1 MREKIS
7 QNEWL
12 IDQQRK
18 SIESKDEQILALKKQ
33 VEDLSQ
39 KLEDKTI
46 ENQLTKNAYMEMSES
61 KFWKMTLPLQNMM
74 DKIRSFRHEKVIV
87 DENVV
92 VDKHL
97 IEKGDHVLILSTE
110 SALFYC
116 SNIQKQLEHFGA
128 QCEILKEEPV
138 EYLDALYFVVCNEQ
152 WKQLPKKYVAIQ
164 VEDICT
170 NTSFSQKYLD
180 QLLGAI
186 AVFDCS
192 TMNIQYFKSHSSY
205 GNRFYYVPAD
215 FQLLNQQDTDEEM
228 IDVLCVGNENSPRC
242 KAWIQE
248 VSKYWNV
255 CFVDPSLISDSEFV
269 EKVMQSKIVLN
280 LHAFDA
286 SILETSRLYEIL
298 SYGNAILIS
307 ESSVDSYEED
317 RLEDIVTWVKP
328 SNYTDAISKITY
340 WLENDEVR
348 KKQVHKNREL
358 LKAKK
363 NDFAYYF
370 YRFLLAFDCI
380 SFDEFYESVGNYI
393 SFGNSRIC
401 LSLPEDVERRNAFQK
416 DNRFGFELF
425 AGLRHT
431 RGWTGCGLS
440 YKFIMKKA
448 KEQGLSD
455 ILICEDDVLF
465 PEDFEAR
472 FSNVMQYLDTHN
484 DWDVF
489 QGVIADVGN
498 VEIQNVEECNEETI
512 VYLNHMVSMVF
523 NYYKSHM
530 FDRVISWD
538 ETDANQLT
546 NTIDRALESKD
557 LKVVTTVPFLVGHKE
572 DLKSTIW
579 GFENTEYTDWIHR
592 SSEKLQKLVNDFKE
606 GEKHD

>member
-12 IDQQRK
+12 IGQQRK

-33 VEDLSQ
+33 VEDLSK

-74 DKIRSFRHEKVIV
+74 DKIRSFRHEEVAV
-87 DENVV
+87 NENVA
-92 VDKHL
+92 VDKQL
-97 IEKGDHVLILSTE
+97 IENGDHVLILSTE

-116 SNIQKQLEHFGA
+116 SNIQKQLEHFGV

-138 EYLDALYFVVCNEQ
+138 EYLDRLYFVVCSDQ
-152 WKQLPKKYVAIQ
+152 WKQLPKKYIAIQ
-164 VEDICT
+164 AEDVCT

-186 AVFDCS
+186 AIFDCS

-215 FQLLNQQDTDEEM
+215 YQLLDHEETDEEM
-228 IDVLCVGNENSPRC
+228 IDVLCVGCETSPRC
-242 KAWIQE
+242 QEWIQE

-255 CFVDPSLISDSEFV
+255 CFVDPGLISDSEFV
-269 EKVMQSKIVLN
+269 KKVKQSKIVLN

-286 SILETSRLYEIL
+286 SILESSRLYEIL

-307 ESSVDSYEED
+307 ESSVDTYEED
-317 RLEDIVTWVKP
+317 RLKDIVTWIKP
-328 SNYTDAISKITY
+328 SNYTDAISKIAY
-340 WLENDEVR
+340 WLENDDVR
-348 KKQVHKNREL
+348 MKQVHKNFEL

-380 SFDEFYESVGNYI
+380 SFDEFYECAGNYI
-393 SFGNSRIC
+393 SFGGSRIC
-401 LSLPEDVERRNAFQK
+401 LSLPEDVERRNAFLK
-416 DNRFGFELF
+416 DNQYGFELF

-448 KEQGLSD
+448 KEQGFSD

-465 PEDFEAR
+465 PKDFEAR

-512 VYLNHMVSMVF
+512 VYLNHMVSTVF
-523 NYYKSHM
+523 NYYQSHM

-538 ETDANQLT
+538 EKDANQLT

-579 GFENTEYTDWIHR
+579 GFENTEYTDWILR
-592 SSEKLQKLVNDFKE
+592 SSEKLQKLVNDFK

>member
-7 QNEWL
+7 QNKWL
-12 IDQQRK
+12 IDQQK
-18 SIESKDEQILALKKQ
+18 KCIESKDEQILALKKQ

-74 DKIRSFRHEKVIV
+74 DRIRSFRHEEVSV
-87 DENVV
+87 DENLA

-97 IEKGDHVLILSTE
+97 IEKGDYVLILSTE
-110 SALFYC
+110 SSLSYC
-116 SNIQKQLEHFGA
+116 SNIQKQLEHFGV

-138 EYLDALYFVVCNEQ
+138 GYLDALYFVVCNEQ
-152 WKQLPKKYVAIQ
+152 WEHLPKKYIAIQ
-164 VEDICT
+164 VEDVCT
-170 NTSFSQKYLD
+170 NTSFSKKYLD

-215 FQLLNQQDTDEEM
+215 FQLLDHEETDEEM
-228 IDVLCVGNENSPRC
+228 FDVLCVGNENSPRC
-242 KAWIQE
+242 KEWIQE

-255 CFVDPSLISDSEFV
+255 CFADPSLISDSEFV
-269 EKVMQSKIVLN
+269 EKVKRSKIVLN

-317 RLEDIVTWVKP
+317 RLKDIVTWVKP
-328 SNYTDAISKITY
+328 SNHTDAISKITY
-340 WLENDEVR
+340 WLENDDVR
-348 KKQVHKNREL
+348 KNHVHENYEFLR
-358 LKAKK
+358 AKK

-380 SFDEFYESVGNYI
+380 SFDEFYECAGNYI
-393 SFGNSRIC
+393 SFGGSRIC
-401 LSLPEDVERRNAFQK
+401 LSLPEDVERRNAFLK
-416 DNRFGFELF
+416 DNQYGFELF

-448 KEQGLSD
+448 KEQGFSD

-472 FSNVMQYLDTHN
+472 FSNLMQYLDTHN

-523 NYYKSHM
+523 NYYKSRM

-538 ETDANQLT
+538 ETDASQLT

-579 GFENTEYTDWIHR
+579 GFQNTEYTDWIHR

-606 GEKHD
+606 GGKHD

>member
-1 MREKIS
+1 MSKRIS

-12 IDQQRK
+12 IGQQRK

-33 VEDLSQ
+33 VEDLSK

-61 KFWKMTLPLQNMM
+61 KLWKMTLPLQNMM
-74 DKIRSFRHEKVIV
+74 DKIRSFRHEEVAV
-87 DENVV
+87 NENVA
-92 VDKHL
+92 VDNHL

-116 SNIQKQLEHFGA
+116 LQIQKQLEHFGA
-128 QCEILKEEPV
+128 KCEILKEAPV

-152 WKQLPKKYVAIQ
+152 WEHLPKKYIAIQ
-164 VEDICT
+164 VEDVCT

-215 FQLLNQQDTDEEM
+215 FQLLDQQNTDEEM

-255 CFVDPSLISDSEFV
+255 CFVDPSLIRDSEFV
-269 EKVMQSKIVLN
+269 EKVKQSKIVLN

-286 SILETSRLYEIL
+286 SILETSHLYEIL

-307 ESSVDSYEED
+307 ESSVDSYEEN
-317 RLEDIVTWVKP
+317 RLKDIVTWIEP

-340 WLENDEVR
+340 WLKNDEVR
-348 KKQVHKNREL
+348 KKQVHKNHEL

-380 SFDEFYESVGNYI
+380 SFDEFYECAGSYI
-393 SFGNSRIC
+393 SFGGSRIC
-401 LSLPEDVERRNAFQK
+401 LSLPEDVERRNAFLK
-416 DNRFGFELF
+416 DNQYGFELF

-431 RGWTGCGLS
+431 RGWAGCGLS

-465 PEDFEAR
+465 PEDFGAR
-472 FSNVMQYLDTHN
+472 FSNVMHYLDEHN
-484 DWDVF
+484 AWDVF

-523 NYYKSHM
+523 NYYQSHM

>member
-7 QNEWL
+7 QNKWL

-33 VEDLSQ
+33 VEDLSE

-74 DKIRSFRHEKVIV
+74 DKIRSFRHEEVAV
-87 DENVV
+87 NENVA
-92 VDKHL
+92 VDKQL
-97 IEKGDHVLILSTE
+97 IENGDHVLILSTE

-116 SNIQKQLEHFGA
+116 TNIQKQLERFGV

-138 EYLDALYFVVCNEQ
+138 EYLDALYFVVCNDQ
-152 WKQLPKKYVAIQ
+152 WKQLPKKYIAIQ

-186 AVFDCS
+186 AIFDCS

-215 FQLLNQQDTDEEM
+215 YQLLDHEQTDEEM
-228 IDVLCVGNENSPRC
+228 FDVLCVGNENSPRC
-242 KAWIQE
+242 KAWVQE

-317 RLEDIVTWVKP
+317 RLKDIVTWIKP
-328 SNYTDAISKITY
+328 SDCCEAISKITY
-340 WLENDEVR
+340 WLENDAVR
-348 KKQVHKNREL
+348 MKQVHKNCEL

-363 NDFAYYF
+363 NDFEYYF

-380 SFDEFYESVGNYI
+380 SFDEFYECAGNYI
-393 SFGNSRIC
+393 SFGGSRIC
-401 LSLPEDVERRNAFQK
+401 LSLPEDVERRNAFLK
-416 DNRFGFELF
+416 DNQYGFELF

-448 KEQGLSD
+448 KEQGFSD

-465 PEDFEAR
+465 PEDFDIR
-472 FSNVMQYLDTHN
+472 FSNLMQYLDTHN

-557 LKVVTTVPFLVGHKE
+557 LKVITTVPFLVGHKE

-579 GFENTEYTDWIHR
+579 GFENTEYTDWICR

>member
-74 DKIRSFRHEKVIV
+74 DKIRSFRHEEVIV

-116 SNIQKQLEHFGA
+116 LHIQKQLEYFGV

-152 WKQLPKKYVAIQ
+152 WKHLPKKYIAIQ
-164 VEDICT
+164 VEDVCT
-170 NTSFSQKYLD
+170 NTSFSKKYLD

-215 FQLLNQQDTDEEM
+215 FQLLDQQDTDEEI

-242 KAWIQE
+242 KEWIQE
-248 VSKYWNV
+248 VAKYWNV

-269 EKVMQSKIVLN
+269 GKVKRSKIVLN

-286 SILETSRLYEIL
+286 SILEISRLYEIL

-307 ESSVDSYEED
+307 ESSVDCYEED
-317 RLEDIVTWVKP
+317 RLKDIVTWIEL

-340 WLENDEVR
+340 WLGNDDVR
-348 KKQVHKNREL
+348 RKQVHKNFEL

-380 SFDEFYESVGNYI
+380 SFDEFYECAGDYI
-393 SFGNSRIC
+393 SFGGSRIC
-401 LSLPEDVERRNAFQK
+401 LSLPEDVERRNAFSK
-416 DNRFGFELF
+416 DNQYGFELF

-465 PEDFEAR
+465 SEDFEAR
-472 FSNVMQYLDTHN
+472 FSNVMQYLDEHN

-489 QGVIADVGN
+489 QGVIADVGD

-538 ETDANQLT
+538 EKDANQLT

-579 GFENTEYTDWIHR
+579 GFENTEYTDWILR
-592 SSEKLQKLVNDFKE
+592 SSEKLQKLVNDFKK

>member
-1 MREKIS
+1 MLKKENQKDY
-7 QNEWL
+7 E
-12 IDQQRK
+12 IDFQRK
-18 SIESKDEQILALKKQ
+18 IINDKDSYIFSLRKQ
-33 VEDLSQ
+33 VEDLSK
-39 KLEDKTI
+39 KLENKTI

-74 DKIRSFRHEKVIV
+74 DKIRSFRHEEVVV
-87 DENVV
+87 DENVP

-116 SNIQKQLEHFGA
+116 LHIQKQLEYFGV

-138 EYLDALYFVVCNEQ
+138 EYLDALYFVVCNDQ
-152 WKQLPKKYVAIQ
+152 WEHLPKKYIAIQ
-164 VEDICT
+164 VEDVCT

-215 FQLLNQQDTDEEM
+215 FQLLDQQDTDEEM
-228 IDVLCVGNENSPRC
+228 IDVLCVGNEESPRC

-317 RLEDIVTWVKP
+317 RLKDIVTWVKP
-328 SNYTDAISKITY
+328 SDYCEAISKITY
-340 WLENDEVR
+340 WLKNDDVR
-348 KKQVHKNREL
+348 MKQVHKNFEL

-380 SFDEFYESVGNYI
+380 SFDEFYECAGNYI
-393 SFGNSRIC
+393 SFGGSRIC
-401 LSLPEDVERRNAFQK
+401 LSLPEDVERRNAFLK
-416 DNRFGFELF
+416 DNQYGFELF

-465 PEDFEAR
+465 PEDFDAR

-498 VEIQNVEECNEETI
+498 VEIQNVEECNEEMI

-538 ETDANQLT
+538 EKDANQLA

-579 GFENTEYTDWIHR
+579 GFENTEYTDWILR
-592 SSEKLQKLVNDFKE
+592 SSEKLQKLVTDFKE

>member
-7 QNEWL
+7 QNKWL

-33 VEDLSQ
+33 MEDLSK
-39 KLEDKTI
+39 KLKDKTI

-74 DKIRSFRHEKVIV
+74 DKIRSFRHEEVVV
-87 DENVV
+87 DENVA

-116 SNIQKQLEHFGA
+116 SNIQKQLEHFGV

-138 EYLDALYFVVCNEQ
+138 GYLDALYFVVCNDQ
-152 WKQLPKKYVAIQ
+152 WKQLPKKYIAIQ
-164 VEDICT
+164 VEDVCT

-215 FQLLNQQDTDEEM
+215 YQLLDNEETDEEM
-228 IDVLCVGNENSPRC
+228 FDVLCVGCETSPRC
-242 KAWIQE
+242 QEWIQE

-255 CFVDPSLISDSEFV
+255 CFVDPRLISDSEFV

-286 SILETSRLYEIL
+286 SILETSHLFEIL
-298 SYGNAILIS
+298 SYGNAVLIS

-317 RLEDIVTWVKP
+317 RLKDIVTWVKP
-328 SNYTDAISKITY
+328 SDYGDAISKITY
-340 WLENDEVR
+340 WLENDDVR
-348 KKQVHKNREL
+348 IKQVHKNFEL
-358 LKAKK
+358 LNAKK

-380 SFDEFYESVGNYI
+380 SFDEFYECAGNYI
-393 SFGNSRIC
+393 SFGGSRIC
-401 LSLPEDVERRNAFQK
+401 LSLPEDVERRNAFLK
-416 DNRFGFELF
+416 DNQYGFELF

-448 KEQGLSD
+448 KEQGFSD

-465 PEDFEAR
+465 PEDFDIR
-472 FSNVMQYLDTHN
+472 FSNIIQYLVTHN

-498 VEIQNVEECNEETI
+498 VVIQNVEECNKETI
-512 VYLNHMVSMVF
+512 VYLNHMVSTVF
-523 NYYKSHM
+523 NYYQSHM

-579 GFENTEYTDWIHR
+579 GFENTEYTDWIQR

>member
-74 DKIRSFRHEKVIV
+74 DKIRSFRHEEVIV

-116 SNIQKQLEHFGA
+116 LHIQKQLEYFGV

-152 WKQLPKKYVAIQ
+152 WKHLPKKYIAIQ
-164 VEDICT
+164 VEDVCT
-170 NTSFSQKYLD
+170 NTSFSKKYLD

-215 FQLLNQQDTDEEM
+215 FQLLDQQDTDEEM

-255 CFVDPSLISDSEFV
+255 CFVDPSLIRDSEFV
-269 EKVMQSKIVLN
+269 EKVKQSKIVLN

-286 SILETSRLYEIL
+286 SILETSHLYEIL
-298 SYGNAILIS
+298 SYGNAILVS
-307 ESSVDSYEED
+307 ESSVDSYEEN
-317 RLEDIVTWVKP
+317 RLKDIVTWIEP

-348 KKQVHKNREL
+348 KKQVHKNFEL

-380 SFDEFYESVGNYI
+380 SFDEFYECAGNYI
-393 SFGNSRIC
+393 SFGGSRIC
-401 LSLPEDVERRNAFQK
+401 LSLPEDVERRNAFLK
-416 DNRFGFELF
+416 DNQYGFELF

-448 KEQGLSD
+448 KEQGISD

-465 PEDFEAR
+465 PEDFDAR
-472 FSNVMQYLDTHN
+472 FSNVMHYLDEHN

-489 QGVIADVGN
+489 QGVIADVGD

>member
-7 QNEWL
+7 QNKWL
-12 IDQQRK
+12 IDQQK
-18 SIESKDEQILALKKQ
+18 KCIESKDEQILALKKQ

-74 DKIRSFRHEKVIV
+74 DRIRSFRHEEVSV
-87 DENVV
+87 DENLA

-97 IEKGDHVLILSTE
+97 IEKGDYVLILSTE
-110 SALFYC
+110 SSLSYC
-116 SNIQKQLEHFGA
+116 SNIQKQLEHFGV

-138 EYLDALYFVVCNEQ
+138 GYLDALYFVVCNEQ
-152 WKQLPKKYVAIQ
+152 WEHLPKKYIAIQ
-164 VEDICT
+164 VEDVCT
-170 NTSFSQKYLD
+170 NTSFSKKYLD

-215 FQLLNQQDTDEEM
+215 FQLLDHEETDEEM
-228 IDVLCVGNENSPRC
+228 FDVLCVGNENSPRC
-242 KAWIQE
+242 KEWIQE

-255 CFVDPSLISDSEFV
+255 CFADPSLISDSEFV
-269 EKVMQSKIVLN
+269 EKVKRSKIVLN

-317 RLEDIVTWVKP
+317 RLKDIVTWVKP

-340 WLENDEVR
+340 WLENDDVR
-348 KKQVHKNREL
+348 KNHVHENYEFLR
-358 LKAKK
+358 AKK

-380 SFDEFYESVGNYI
+380 SFDEFYECAGSYI
-393 SFGNSRIC
+393 SFGGSRIC
-401 LSLPEDVERRNAFQK
+401 LSLPEDVERRNAFLK
-416 DNRFGFELF
+416 DNQYGFELF

-448 KEQGLSD
+448 KEQGFSD

-472 FSNVMQYLDTHN
+472 FSNLMQYLDTHN

-523 NYYKSHM
+523 NYYKSRM

-538 ETDANQLT
+538 ETDASQLT

-579 GFENTEYTDWIHR
+579 GFQNTEYTDWIHR

-606 GEKHD
+606 GGKHD

>member
-12 IDQQRK
+12 IGQQRK

-33 VEDLSQ
+33 VEDLSK

-74 DKIRSFRHEKVIV
+74 DKIRSFRHEEVAV
-87 DENVV
+87 NENVA
-92 VDKHL
+92 VDKQL
-97 IEKGDHVLILSTE
+97 IENGDHVLILSTE

-116 SNIQKQLEHFGA
+116 SNIQKQLEHFGV

-138 EYLDALYFVVCNEQ
+138 EYLDRLYFVVCSDQ
-152 WKQLPKKYVAIQ
+152 WKQLPKKYIAIQ
-164 VEDICT
+164 VEDVCT

-186 AVFDCS
+186 AIFDCS

-215 FQLLNQQDTDEEM
+215 YQLLDHEETDEEM
-228 IDVLCVGNENSPRC
+228 FDVLCVGCETSPRC
-242 KAWIQE
+242 QEWIQE
-248 VSKYWNV
+248 ISKYWNV
-255 CFVDPSLISDSEFV
+255 CFVDPGLISDSEFV
-269 EKVMQSKIVLN
+269 KKVKQSKIVLN

-317 RLEDIVTWVKP
+317 RLKDIVTWIKP

-340 WLENDEVR
+340 WLENDDVR
-348 KKQVHKNREL
+348 KNHVHENYDFLRD
-358 LKAKK
+358 KK

-380 SFDEFYESVGNYI
+380 SFDEFYKSVSDYI
-393 SFGNSRIC
+393 SFRGSRIC
-401 LSLPEDVERRNAFQK
+401 LSLPEDVERRNAFLK
-416 DNRFGFELF
+416 DNQYGFELF

-448 KEQGLSD
+448 KEQGFSD

-472 FSNVMQYLDTHN
+472 FSNLMQYLDTHN

-523 NYYKSHM
+523 NYYKSRM

-538 ETDANQLT
+538 ETDASQLT

-579 GFENTEYTDWIHR
+579 GFQNTEYTDWIHR

-606 GEKHD
+606 GGKHD

>member
-1 MREKIS
+1 MSKRIS

-12 IDQQRK
+12 IGQQRK

-33 VEDLSQ
+33 VEDLSK
-39 KLEDKTI
+39 KLEDKII

-74 DKIRSFRHEKVIV
+74 DKIRSFRHEEVVV
-87 DENVV
+87 DESVAI
-92 VDKHL
+92 DKHL

-116 SNIQKQLEHFGA
+116 LNIQKQLEQFGV
-128 QCEILKEEPV
+128 QCEILREEPV
-138 EYLDALYFVVCNEQ
+138 EYLDELYFVACSDQ
-152 WKQLPKKYVAIQ
+152 WEQLPKKYIAIQ
-164 VEDICT
+164 VEDVCT
-170 NTSFSQKYLD
+170 NISFSQKYLD

-215 FQLLNQQDTDEEM
+215 FQLLDHEETDEEM
-228 IDVLCVGNENSPRC
+228 FDVLCVGNENSPRC
-242 KAWIQE
+242 KEWIQE

-255 CFVDPSLISDSEFV
+255 CFADPSLISDSEFV
-269 EKVMQSKIVLN
+269 EKVKRSKIVLN

-317 RLEDIVTWVKP
+317 RLKDIVTWVKP

-340 WLENDEVR
+340 WLENDDVR
-348 KKQVHKNREL
+348 KNHVHENYEFLR
-358 LKAKK
+358 AKK

-380 SFDEFYESVGNYI
+380 SFDEFYECAGNYI
-393 SFGNSRIC
+393 SFGGSRIC
-401 LSLPEDVERRNAFQK
+401 LSLPEDVERRNAFLK
-416 DNRFGFELF
+416 DNQYGFELF

-448 KEQGLSD
+448 KEQGFSD

-472 FSNVMQYLDTHN
+472 FSNLMQYLDTHN

-523 NYYKSHM
+523 NYYKSRM

-538 ETDANQLT
+538 ETDASQLT

-579 GFENTEYTDWIHR
+579 GFQNTEYTDWIHR

-606 GEKHD
+606 GGKHD

>member
-33 VEDLSQ
+33 VEDLSK

-74 DKIRSFRHEKVIV
+74 DKIRSFRHEEVAV
-87 DENVV
+87 NENVA
-92 VDKHL
+92 VDKQL
-97 IEKGDHVLILSTE
+97 IENGDHVLILSTE

-116 SNIQKQLEHFGA
+116 SNIQKQLEHFGV
-128 QCEILKEEPV
+128 QCEILREEPV
-138 EYLDALYFVVCNEQ
+138 EYLDALYFVVCNDQ
-152 WKQLPKKYVAIQ
+152 WKQLPKKYIAIQ
-164 VEDICT
+164 VEDVCT

-215 FQLLNQQDTDEEM
+215 YQLLDHEETDEEM
-228 IDVLCVGNENSPRC
+228 FDVLCVGNEDSPRC

-248 VSKYWNV
+248 IAKYWNV
-255 CFVDPSLISDSEFV
+255 CFVDPSLISDSEFI
-269 EKVMQSKIVLN
+269 EKVKQSKIVLN

-307 ESSVDSYEED
+307 ESSVDTYEED
-317 RLEDIVTWVKP
+317 RLKDIVTWIKP
-328 SNYTDAISKITY
+328 SNYTDAISRITY
-340 WLENDEVR
+340 WLENDDVR
-348 KKQVHKNREL
+348 KSHVHENYEFLR
-358 LKAKK
+358 AKK

-380 SFDEFYESVGNYI
+380 SFDEFYECAGNYI
-393 SFGNSRIC
+393 SFDGSRIC
-401 LSLPEDVERRNAFQK
+401 LSLPEDVERRNAFLK
-416 DNRFGFELF
+416 DNQYGFELF

-448 KEQGLSD
+448 KEQGFSD

-472 FSNVMQYLDTHN
+472 FSNLMQYLDAHN

-498 VEIQNVEECNEETI
+498 VEIQNVEECNEESRRNRPAFFKSG
-512 VYLNHMVSMVF
+512 NH
-523 NYYKSHM
+523 
-530 FDRVISWD
+530 I
-538 ETDANQLT
+538 
-546 NTIDRALESKD
+546 
-557 LKVVTTVPFLVGHKE
+557 
-572 DLKSTIW
+572 
-579 GFENTEYTDWIHR
+579 
-592 SSEKLQKLVNDFKE
+592 
-606 GEKHD
+606 

>member
-1 MREKIS
+1 MLKKENQKDY
-7 QNEWL
+7 E
-12 IDQQRK
+12 IDFQRK
-18 SIESKDEQILALKKQ
+18 IINDKDSYIFSLRKQ
-33 VEDLSQ
+33 VEDLSK

-74 DKIRSFRHEKVIV
+74 DKIRSFRHEEVAV
-87 DENVV
+87 NESVA

-116 SNIQKQLEHFGA
+116 LNIQKQLEQFGV
-128 QCEILKEEPV
+128 QCEILREEPV
-138 EYLDALYFVVCNEQ
+138 EYLDELYFVVCSDQ
-152 WKQLPKKYVAIQ
+152 WKQLPKKYIAIQ
-164 VEDICT
+164 VEDLCT
-170 NTSFSQKYLD
+170 NISFSQKYLD

-215 FQLLNQQDTDEEM
+215 FQLLDQQDTDEEM

-255 CFVDPSLISDSEFV
+255 CFVDPSLIRDSEFV
-269 EKVMQSKIVLN
+269 EKVKQSKIVLN

-286 SILETSRLYEIL
+286 SILETSHLYEIL

-317 RLEDIVTWVKP
+317 RLKDIVMWIEP

-348 KKQVHKNREL
+348 KKQIHKNFEL

-363 NDFAYYF
+363 NDFIYYF

-380 SFDEFYESVGNYI
+380 SFDEFYECAGNYI
-393 SFGNSRIC
+393 SFGGSRIC
-401 LSLPEDVERRNAFQK
+401 LSLPEDVERRNAFLK
-416 DNRFGFELF
+416 DNQYGFELF

-465 PEDFEAR
+465 SEDFEAR
-472 FSNVMQYLDTHN
+472 FSNVMQYLDEHN

-489 QGVIADVGN
+489 QGVIADVGD

>member
-7 QNEWL
+7 QNKWL

-33 VEDLSQ
+33 VEDLSK

-74 DKIRSFRHEKVIV
+74 DKIRSFRHEEVVV
-87 DENVV
+87 DENVA
-92 VDKHL
+92 VDNHL

-116 SNIQKQLEHFGA
+116 LQIQKQLESFGV

-138 EYLDALYFVVCNEQ
+138 EYLDRLYFVVCNEQ
-152 WKQLPKKYVAIQ
+152 WEHLPKKYIAIQ
-164 VEDICT
+164 VEDVCT
-170 NTSFSQKYLD
+170 NTSFSKKYLD

-215 FQLLNQQDTDEEM
+215 YQLLDNEETDEEM
-228 IDVLCVGNENSPRC
+228 FDVLCVGCETSPRC
-242 KAWIQE
+242 QEWIQE

-317 RLEDIVTWVKP
+317 RLKDIVTWVKP
-328 SNYTDAISKITY
+328 SDYGDAISKITY
-340 WLENDEVR
+340 WLENDDVR
-348 KKQVHKNREL
+348 IKQVHKNFEL
-358 LKAKK
+358 LNAKK

-380 SFDEFYESVGNYI
+380 SFDEFYECAGNYI
-393 SFGNSRIC
+393 SFGGSRIC
-401 LSLPEDVERRNAFQK
+401 LSLPEDVERRNAFLK
-416 DNRFGFELF
+416 DNQYGFELF

-472 FSNVMQYLDTHN
+472 FSNVMHYLKQHE

-512 VYLNHMVSMVF
+512 VYLNHMVSTVF
-523 NYYKSHM
+523 NYYQSHM

>member
-1 MREKIS
+1 MLKKENQKDY
-7 QNEWL
+7 E
-12 IDQQRK
+12 IDFQRK
-18 SIESKDEQILALKKQ
+18 IINDKDSYIFSLRKQ
-33 VEDLSQ
+33 VEDLSK

-74 DKIRSFRHEKVIV
+74 DRIRSFRHEEVSV
-87 DENVV
+87 DENLA

-97 IEKGDHVLILSTE
+97 IEKGDYVLILSTE
-110 SALFYC
+110 SSLSYC
-116 SNIQKQLEHFGA
+116 SNIQKQLEHFGV

-138 EYLDALYFVVCNEQ
+138 GYLDALYFVVCNEQ
-152 WKQLPKKYVAIQ
+152 WEHLPKKYIAIQ
-164 VEDICT
+164 VEDVCT
-170 NTSFSQKYLD
+170 NTSFSKKYLD

-215 FQLLNQQDTDEEM
+215 FQLLDHEETDEEM
-228 IDVLCVGNENSPRC
+228 FDVLCVGNENSPRC
-242 KAWIQE
+242 KEWIQE

-255 CFVDPSLISDSEFV
+255 CFADPSLISDSEFV
-269 EKVMQSKIVLN
+269 EKVKRSKIVLN

-286 SILETSRLYEIL
+286 SILETSCLYEIL

-317 RLEDIVTWVKP
+317 RLKDIVTWVKP

-340 WLENDEVR
+340 WLENDDVR
-348 KKQVHKNREL
+348 KNHVHENYEFLR
-358 LKAKK
+358 AKK

-380 SFDEFYESVGNYI
+380 SFDEFYECAGNYI
-393 SFGNSRIC
+393 SFGGSRIC
-401 LSLPEDVERRNAFQK
+401 LSLPEDVERRNAFLK
-416 DNRFGFELF
+416 DNQYGFELF

-448 KEQGLSD
+448 KEQGFSD

-472 FSNVMQYLDTHN
+472 FSNLMQYLDTHN

-523 NYYKSHM
+523 NYYKSRM

-538 ETDANQLT
+538 ETDASQLT

-579 GFENTEYTDWIHR
+579 GFQNTEYTDWIHR

-606 GEKHD
+606 GGKHD

>member
-7 QNEWL
+7 QNKWL
-12 IDQQRK
+12 IDQQK
-18 SIESKDEQILALKKQ
+18 KCIESKDEQILALKKQ

-74 DKIRSFRHEKVIV
+74 DRIRSFRHEEVSV
-87 DENVV
+87 DENLA

-97 IEKGDHVLILSTE
+97 IEKGDYVLILSTE
-110 SALFYC
+110 SSLSYC
-116 SNIQKQLEHFGA
+116 SNIQKQLEHFGV

-138 EYLDALYFVVCNEQ
+138 GYLDALYFVVCNEQ
-152 WKQLPKKYVAIQ
+152 WEHLPKKYIAIQ
-164 VEDICT
+164 VEDVCT
-170 NTSFSQKYLD
+170 NTSFSKKYLD

-215 FQLLNQQDTDEEM
+215 FQLLDHEETDEEM
-228 IDVLCVGNENSPRC
+228 FDVLCVGNENSPRC
-242 KAWIQE
+242 KEWIQE

-255 CFVDPSLISDSEFV
+255 CFADPSLISDSEFV
-269 EKVMQSKIVLN
+269 EKVKRSKIVLN

-317 RLEDIVTWVKP
+317 RLKDIVTWVKP

-340 WLENDEVR
+340 WLENDDVR
-348 KKQVHKNREL
+348 KNHVHENYEFLR
-358 LKAKK
+358 AKK

-380 SFDEFYESVGNYI
+380 SFDEFYECAGNYI
-393 SFGNSRIC
+393 SFGGSRIC
-401 LSLPEDVERRNAFQK
+401 LSLPEDVERRNAFLK
-416 DNRFGFELF
+416 DNQYGFELF

-448 KEQGLSD
+448 KEQGFSD

-472 FSNVMQYLDTHN
+472 FSNLMQYLDTHN

-523 NYYKSHM
+523 NYYKSRM

-538 ETDANQLT
+538 ETDASQLT

-579 GFENTEYTDWIHR
+579 GFQNTEYTDWIHR

-606 GEKHD
+606 GGKHD

>member
-1 MREKIS
+1 MLKKGNQKDYE
-7 QNEWL
+7 
-12 IDQQRK
+12 IDFQRK
-18 SIESKDEQILALKKQ
+18 IINDKDSYIFSLRKQ
-33 VEDLSQ
+33 VEDLSK

-74 DKIRSFRHEKVIV
+74 DKIRSFRHEEVVV
-87 DENVV
+87 DENVA

-116 SNIQKQLEHFGA
+116 SNIQKQLEHFGV
-128 QCEILKEEPV
+128 QCEILKEEPA

-152 WKQLPKKYVAIQ
+152 WEHLPKKYIAIQ
-164 VEDICT
+164 VEDVCT
-170 NTSFSQKYLD
+170 NTSFSKKYLD

-215 FQLLNQQDTDEEM
+215 FQLLDQQDTDEEM

-255 CFVDPSLISDSEFV
+255 CFVDPSLIRDSEFV
-269 EKVMQSKIVLN
+269 EKVKQSKIVLN

-317 RLEDIVTWVKP
+317 RLKDIVTWVKP
-328 SNYTDAISKITY
+328 SDYCEAISKITY

-370 YRFLLAFDCI
+370 YRFLLAFGCI
-380 SFDEFYESVGNYI
+380 SFDEFYECAGSYI
-393 SFGNSRIC
+393 SFGGSRIC
-401 LSLPEDVERRNAFQK
+401 LSLPEDVERRNAFLK
-416 DNRFGFELF
+416 DNQYGFELF

-472 FSNVMQYLDTHN
+472 FSNVMHYLDEHN

-523 NYYKSHM
+523 NYYKNRM

-557 LKVVTTVPFLVGHKE
+557 LKVVTTAPFLVGHKE

>member
-12 IDQQRK
+12 IGQQRK

-33 VEDLSQ
+33 VEDLSK

-74 DKIRSFRHEKVIV
+74 DKIRSFRHEEVAV
-87 DENVV
+87 NENVA
-92 VDKHL
+92 VDKQL
-97 IEKGDHVLILSTE
+97 IENGDHVLILSTE

-116 SNIQKQLEHFGA
+116 SNIQKQLEHFGV

-138 EYLDALYFVVCNEQ
+138 EYLDRLYFVVCSDQ
-152 WKQLPKKYVAIQ
+152 WKQLPKKYIAIQ
-164 VEDICT
+164 AEDVCT

-186 AVFDCS
+186 AIFDCS

-215 FQLLNQQDTDEEM
+215 YQLLDHEETDEEM
-228 IDVLCVGNENSPRC
+228 IDVLCVGCETSPRC
-242 KAWIQE
+242 QEWIQE
-248 VSKYWNV
+248 ISKYWNV
-255 CFVDPSLISDSEFV
+255 CFVDPGLISDSEFV
-269 EKVMQSKIVLN
+269 KKVKQSKIVLN

-317 RLEDIVTWVKP
+317 RLKDIVTWIKP

-340 WLENDEVR
+340 WLENDDVR
-348 KKQVHKNREL
+348 KNHVHENYDFLRD
-358 LKAKK
+358 KK

-380 SFDEFYESVGNYI
+380 SFDEFYKSVSDYI
-393 SFGNSRIC
+393 SFRGSRIC
-401 LSLPEDVERRNAFQK
+401 LSLPEDVERRNAFLK
-416 DNRFGFELF
+416 DNQYGFELF

-448 KEQGLSD
+448 KEQGFSD

-512 VYLNHMVSMVF
+512 VYLNHMVSTVF
-523 NYYKSHM
+523 NYYQSHM

-546 NTIDRALESKD
+546 NTIDRALESND

-579 GFENTEYTDWIHR
+579 GFENTEYTDWILR
-592 SSEKLQKLVNDFKE
+592 SSEKLQKLVNDFK

>member
-1 MREKIS
+1 MLKKENQKDY
-7 QNEWL
+7 E
-12 IDQQRK
+12 IDFQRK
-18 SIESKDEQILALKKQ
+18 IINDKDSYIFSLKKQ

-74 DKIRSFRHEKVIV
+74 DKIRSFRHEEVVV
-87 DENVV
+87 DENVP

-116 SNIQKQLEHFGA
+116 LHIQKQLEYFGV

-138 EYLDALYFVVCNEQ
+138 EYLDALYFVVCNDQ
-152 WKQLPKKYVAIQ
+152 WEHLPKKYIAIQ
-164 VEDICT
+164 VEDVCT

-215 FQLLNQQDTDEEM
+215 FQLLDQQDTDEEM
-228 IDVLCVGNENSPRC
+228 IDVLCVGNEESPRC

-317 RLEDIVTWVKP
+317 RLKDIVTWVKP
-328 SNYTDAISKITY
+328 SDYCEAISKITY
-340 WLENDEVR
+340 WLKNDDVR
-348 KKQVHKNREL
+348 MKQVHKNFEL

-380 SFDEFYESVGNYI
+380 SFDEFYECAGNYI
-393 SFGNSRIC
+393 SFGGSRIC
-401 LSLPEDVERRNAFQK
+401 LSLPEDVERRNAFLK
-416 DNRFGFELF
+416 DNQYGFELF

-465 PEDFEAR
+465 PEDFDIR

-498 VEIQNVEECNEETI
+498 VEIQNVKECNEETI

-546 NTIDRALESKD
+546 NTIDRVLESKD

>member
-7 QNEWL
+7 QNKWL

-33 VEDLSQ
+33 MEDLSK
-39 KLEDKTI
+39 KLKDKTI

-74 DKIRSFRHEKVIV
+74 DKIRSFRHEEVVV
-87 DENVV
+87 DENVA

-116 SNIQKQLEHFGA
+116 SNIQKQLEHFGV

-138 EYLDALYFVVCNEQ
+138 GYLDALYFVVCNDQ
-152 WKQLPKKYVAIQ
+152 WKQLPKKYIAIQ
-164 VEDICT
+164 VEDVCT

-215 FQLLNQQDTDEEM
+215 YQLLDNEETDEEM
-228 IDVLCVGNENSPRC
+228 FDVLCVGCETSPRC
-242 KAWIQE
+242 QEWIQE

-255 CFVDPSLISDSEFV
+255 CFVEPRLISDSEFV

-286 SILETSRLYEIL
+286 SILETSHLFEIL
-298 SYGNAILIS
+298 SYGNAVLIS

-317 RLEDIVTWVKP
+317 RLKDIVTWVKP
-328 SNYTDAISKITY
+328 SDYGDAISKITY
-340 WLENDEVR
+340 WLGNDDVR
-348 KKQVHKNREL
+348 IKQVHKNFEL
-358 LKAKK
+358 LNAKK

-380 SFDEFYESVGNYI
+380 SFDEFYECAGSYI
-393 SFGNSRIC
+393 SFGGSRIC
-401 LSLPEDVERRNAFQK
+401 LSLPEDVERRNAFLK
-416 DNRFGFELF
+416 DNQYGFELF

-472 FSNVMQYLDTHN
+472 FSNLIQYLDTHN

-512 VYLNHMVSMVF
+512 VYLNHMVSTVF
-523 NYYKSHM
+523 NYYQSHM

-579 GFENTEYTDWIHR
+579 GFENTEYTDWILR

>member
-7 QNEWL
+7 QNKWL
-12 IDQQRK
+12 IDQQK
-18 SIESKDEQILALKKQ
+18 KCIESKDEQILALKKQ

-74 DKIRSFRHEKVIV
+74 DKIRSFRHEEVSV
-87 DENVV
+87 DENLA

-110 SALFYC
+110 SSLSYC
-116 SNIQKQLEHFGA
+116 SNIQKQLEHFGV

-138 EYLDALYFVVCNEQ
+138 GYLDALYFVVCNEQ
-152 WKQLPKKYVAIQ
+152 WEHLPKKYIAIQ
-164 VEDICT
+164 VEDVCT
-170 NTSFSQKYLD
+170 NTSFSKKYLD

-215 FQLLNQQDTDEEM
+215 FQLLDHEETDEEM
-228 IDVLCVGNENSPRC
+228 FDVLCVGNENSPRC
-242 KAWIQE
+242 KEWIQE

-255 CFVDPSLISDSEFV
+255 CFADPSLISDSEFV
-269 EKVMQSKIVLN
+269 EKVKRSKIVLN

-317 RLEDIVTWVKP
+317 RLKDIVTWVKP

-340 WLENDEVR
+340 WLENDDVR
-348 KKQVHKNREL
+348 KNQVHENYEL
-358 LKAKK
+358 LRDKK

-380 SFDEFYESVGNYI
+380 SFDEFYECAGNYI
-393 SFGNSRIC
+393 SFGGSRIC
-401 LSLPEDVERRNAFQK
+401 LSLPEDVERRNAFLK
-416 DNRFGFELF
+416 DNQYGFELF

-448 KEQGLSD
+448 KKQGFSD

-472 FSNVMQYLDTHN
+472 FSNLMQYLDTHN

-523 NYYKSHM
+523 NYYKSRM

-538 ETDANQLT
+538 ETDASQLT

-579 GFENTEYTDWIHR
+579 GFQNTEYTDWIHR

-606 GEKHD
+606 GGKHD

>member
-1 MREKIS
+1 M
-7 QNEWL
+7 
-12 IDQQRK
+12 
-18 SIESKDEQILALKKQ
+18 
-33 VEDLSQ
+33 
-39 KLEDKTI
+39 
-46 ENQLTKNAYMEMSES
+46 
-61 KFWKMTLPLQNMM
+61 
-74 DKIRSFRHEKVIV
+74 
-87 DENVV
+87 
-92 VDKHL
+92 
-97 IEKGDHVLILSTE
+97 
-110 SALFYC
+110 
-116 SNIQKQLEHFGA
+116 
-128 QCEILKEEPV
+128 
-138 EYLDALYFVVCNEQ
+138 
-152 WKQLPKKYVAIQ
+152 
-164 VEDICT
+164 
-170 NTSFSQKYLD
+170 
-180 QLLGAI
+180 
-186 AVFDCS
+186 
-192 TMNIQYFKSHSSY
+192 
-205 GNRFYYVPAD
+205 
-215 FQLLNQQDTDEEM
+215 
-228 IDVLCVGNENSPRC
+228 
-242 KAWIQE
+242 
-248 VSKYWNV
+248 
-255 CFVDPSLISDSEFV
+255 FVDPSLISDSEFV

-317 RLEDIVTWVKP
+317 HLKDIVTWVKP
-328 SNYTDAISKITY
+328 SDYCEAISKITY
-340 WLENDEVR
+340 WLENDDVR
-348 KKQVHKNREL
+348 MKQVHKNCEL

-380 SFDEFYESVGNYI
+380 SFDEFYECAGDYI
-393 SFGNSRIC
+393 SFGGSRIC
-401 LSLPEDVERRNAFQK
+401 LSLPEDVERRNAFLK
-416 DNRFGFELF
+416 DNQYGFELF

-448 KEQGLSD
+448 KEQGFSD

-512 VYLNHMVSMVF
+512 VYLNHMVSTVF
-523 NYYKSHM
+523 NYYQSHM

-546 NTIDRALESKD
+546 NTIDRALESND

-579 GFENTEYTDWIHR
+579 GFENTEYADWILR
-592 SSEKLQKLVNDFKE
+592 SSEKLQKLVNDFK

>member
-1 MREKIS
+1 MLKKENQKDY
-7 QNEWL
+7 E
-12 IDQQRK
+12 IDFQRK
-18 SIESKDEQILALKKQ
+18 IINDKDSYIFSLRKQ
-33 VEDLSQ
+33 VEDLSK

-74 DKIRSFRHEKVIV
+74 DKIRSFRHKEVVV
-87 DENVV
+87 DESVA

-116 SNIQKQLEHFGA
+116 LNIQKQLEQFGV
-128 QCEILKEEPV
+128 QCEILREEPV
-138 EYLDALYFVVCNEQ
+138 EYLDRLYFVVCSDQ
-152 WKQLPKKYVAIQ
+152 WKQLPKKYIAIQ

-170 NTSFSQKYLD
+170 NISFSQKYLD

-215 FQLLNQQDTDEEM
+215 YQLLDHEETDEEM
-228 IDVLCVGNENSPRC
+228 FDVLCVGCETSPRC
-242 KAWIQE
+242 QEWIQE

-269 EKVMQSKIVLN
+269 EKVKRSKIVLN

-317 RLEDIVTWVKP
+317 RLKDIVTWIKP

-340 WLENDEVR
+340 WLENDDVR
-348 KKQVHKNREL
+348 KNHVHENYDFLRD
-358 LKAKK
+358 KK

-380 SFDEFYESVGNYI
+380 SFDEFYKSVSDYI
-393 SFGNSRIC
+393 SFRGSRIC
-401 LSLPEDVERRNAFQK
+401 LSLPEDVERRNAFLK
-416 DNRFGFELF
+416 DNQYGFELF

-448 KEQGLSD
+448 KEQGFSD

-465 PEDFEAR
+465 PENFDIR
-472 FSNVMQYLDTHN
+472 FSNLMQYLDTHN

-538 ETDANQLT
+538 EKDANQLT

-592 SSEKLQKLVNDFKE
+592 SSEKLQKLVNDFK

>member
-1 MREKIS
+1 MSKRIS

-12 IDQQRK
+12 INQQRK

-33 VEDLSQ
+33 VEDFSK

-74 DKIRSFRHEKVIV
+74 DKIRSFRHE
-87 DENVV
+87 EVV
-92 VDKHL
+92 VEDDSEIVQKHL

-116 SNIQKQLEHFGA
+116 SNMQKQLEHFGV
-128 QCEILKEEPV
+128 QCEILREEPV
-138 EYLDALYFVVCNEQ
+138 EYLDELYFVVCNEQ
-152 WKQLPKKYVAIQ
+152 WEHLPKKYIAIQ
-164 VEDICT
+164 VEDVCT
-170 NTSFSQKYLD
+170 NISFSQKYLD

-215 FQLLNQQDTDEEM
+215 YQLLDHEETDEEM
-228 IDVLCVGNENSPRC
+228 FDVLCVGCETSPRC
-242 KAWIQE
+242 QEWIQE

-255 CFVDPSLISDSEFV
+255 CFVDLSLISDSEFV
-269 EKVMQSKIVLN
+269 EKVKQSKIVLN

-317 RLEDIVTWVKP
+317 RLKDIVTWVKP

-340 WLENDEVR
+340 WLENDDVR
-348 KKQVHKNREL
+348 RKQVHKNFEL

-380 SFDEFYESVGNYI
+380 SFDEFYRSVGNYI
-393 SFGNSRIC
+393 SFGGSRIC
-401 LSLPEDVERRNAFQK
+401 LSLPEDVERRNAFLK
-416 DNRFGFELF
+416 DNQYGFELF

-448 KEQGLSD
+448 KEQGFSD

-472 FSNVMQYLDTHN
+472 FSNLIQYLDTHN

-512 VYLNHMVSMVF
+512 VYLNHMVSTVF
-523 NYYKSHM
+523 NYYQSHM

-579 GFENTEYTDWIHR
+579 GFENTEYTDWILR
-592 SSEKLQKLVNDFKE
+592 SSEKLQKLVNDFK

>member
-1 MREKIS
+1 MLKKENQKDY
-7 QNEWL
+7 E
-12 IDQQRK
+12 IDFQRK
-18 SIESKDEQILALKKQ
+18 IINDKDSYIFSLRKQ
-33 VEDLSQ
+33 VEDLSK

-74 DKIRSFRHEKVIV
+74 DKIRSFRHKEVVV
-87 DENVV
+87 DESVA

-116 SNIQKQLEHFGA
+116 LNIQKQLERFGV
-128 QCEILKEEPV
+128 QCEILREEPV

-152 WKQLPKKYVAIQ
+152 WEHLPKKYIAIQ
-164 VEDICT
+164 VEDVCT
-170 NTSFSQKYLD
+170 NTSFSKKYLD

-215 FQLLNQQDTDEEM
+215 FQLLDHEETDEEM
-228 IDVLCVGNENSPRC
+228 FDVLCVGNENSPRC
-242 KAWIQE
+242 KEWIQE

-255 CFVDPSLISDSEFV
+255 CFADPSLISDSEFV
-269 EKVMQSKIVLN
+269 EKVKRSKIVLN

-317 RLEDIVTWVKP
+317 RLKDIVTWVKP

-340 WLENDEVR
+340 WLENDDVR
-348 KKQVHKNREL
+348 KNHVHENYEFLR
-358 LKAKK
+358 AKK

-380 SFDEFYESVGNYI
+380 SFDEFYECAGNYI
-393 SFGNSRIC
+393 SFGGSRIC
-401 LSLPEDVERRNAFQK
+401 LSLPEDVERRNAFLK
-416 DNRFGFELF
+416 DNQYGFELF

-448 KEQGLSD
+448 KEQGFSD

-472 FSNVMQYLDTHN
+472 FSNLMQYLDTHN

-523 NYYKSHM
+523 NYYKSRM

-538 ETDANQLT
+538 ETDASQLT

-579 GFENTEYTDWIHR
+579 GFQNTEYTDWIHR

-606 GEKHD
+606 GGKHD

>member
-12 IDQQRK
+12 IGQQRK

-33 VEDLSQ
+33 VEDLSK

-74 DKIRSFRHEKVIV
+74 DKIRSFRHEEVV
-87 DENVV
+87 VNENVA
-92 VDKHL
+92 VDKQL
-97 IEKGDHVLILSTE
+97 IENGDYVLILSTE

-116 SNIQKQLEHFGA
+116 SNIQKQLEHFGV

-138 EYLDALYFVVCNEQ
+138 EYLDRLYFVVCSDQ
-152 WKQLPKKYVAIQ
+152 WKQLPKKYIAIQ
-164 VEDICT
+164 AEDVCT

-186 AVFDCS
+186 AIFDCS

-215 FQLLNQQDTDEEM
+215 YQLLDHEETDEEM
-228 IDVLCVGNENSPRC
+228 FDVLCVGCETSPRC
-242 KAWIQE
+242 QEWIQE
-248 VSKYWNV
+248 ISKYWNV
-255 CFVDPSLISDSEFV
+255 CFVDPGLISDSEFV
-269 EKVMQSKIVLN
+269 KKVKQSKIVLN

-317 RLEDIVTWVKP
+317 RLKDIVTWIKP

-340 WLENDEVR
+340 WLENDDVR
-348 KKQVHKNREL
+348 KNHVHENYDFLRD
-358 LKAKK
+358 KK

-380 SFDEFYESVGNYI
+380 SFDEFYKSVSDYI
-393 SFGNSRIC
+393 SFRGSRIC
-401 LSLPEDVERRNAFQK
+401 LSLPEDVERRNAFLK
-416 DNRFGFELF
+416 DNQYGFELF

-448 KEQGLSD
+448 KEQGFSD

-472 FSNVMQYLDTHN
+472 FSNVMQYLDAHN

-512 VYLNHMVSMVF
+512 VYLNHMVSTVF
-523 NYYKSHM
+523 NYYQSHM

-579 GFENTEYTDWIHR
+579 GFENTEYTDWILR
-592 SSEKLQKLVNDFKE
+592 SSEKLQKLVNDFK

>member
-12 IDQQRK
+12 IGQQRK

-33 VEDLSQ
+33 VEDLSK

-74 DKIRSFRHEKVIV
+74 DKIRSFRHEEVV
-87 DENVV
+87 VNENVA
-92 VDKHL
+92 VDKQL
-97 IEKGDHVLILSTE
+97 IENGDYVLILSTE

-116 SNIQKQLEHFGA
+116 SNIQKQLERFGV

-138 EYLDALYFVVCNEQ
+138 EYLDRLYFVVCSDQ
-152 WKQLPKKYVAIQ
+152 WKQLPKKYIAIQ
-164 VEDICT
+164 AEDVCT

-186 AVFDCS
+186 AIFDCS

-215 FQLLNQQDTDEEM
+215 YQLLDHEETDEEM
-228 IDVLCVGNENSPRC
+228 FDVLCVGCETSPRC
-242 KAWIQE
+242 QEWIQE
-248 VSKYWNV
+248 ISKYWKV
-255 CFVDPSLISDSEFV
+255 CFVDPGLISDSEFV
-269 EKVMQSKIVLN
+269 KKAKQSKIVLN

-317 RLEDIVTWVKP
+317 RLKDIVTWIKP

-348 KKQVHKNREL
+348 KNQVHENCEL
-358 LKAKK
+358 LRDKK

-380 SFDEFYESVGNYI
+380 SFDEFYECAGNYI
-393 SFGNSRIC
+393 SFGGSRIC
-401 LSLPEDVERRNAFQK
+401 LSLPEDVERRNAFLK
-416 DNRFGFELF
+416 DNQYGFELF

-448 KEQGLSD
+448 KEQGFSD

-465 PEDFEAR
+465 PEDFDFR
-472 FSNVMQYLDTHN
+472 FSNLLQYLDTHN

-489 QGVIADVGN
+489 QGVIADVGK

-538 ETDANQLT
+538 EKDANQLT

-579 GFENTEYTDWIHR
+579 GFENTEYTDWIHH

>member
-33 VEDLSQ
+33 VEDLSK

-74 DKIRSFRHEKVIV
+74 DKIRSFRHEEVAV
-87 DENVV
+87 NENVA
-92 VDKHL
+92 VDKQL
-97 IEKGDHVLILSTE
+97 IENGDHVLILSTE

-116 SNIQKQLEHFGA
+116 SNIQKQLEHFGV

-138 EYLDALYFVVCNEQ
+138 EYLDRLYFVVCSDQ
-152 WKQLPKKYVAIQ
+152 WKQLPKKYIAMQ
-164 VEDICT
+164 VEDVCT

-186 AVFDCS
+186 AIFDCS

-215 FQLLNQQDTDEEM
+215 YQLLDHEKTDEEM
-228 IDVLCVGNENSPRC
+228 FDVLCVGCETSPRC
-242 KAWIQE
+242 QEWIQE
-248 VSKYWNV
+248 ISKYWNV
-255 CFVDPSLISDSEFV
+255 CFVDPGLISDSEFV
-269 EKVMQSKIVLN
+269 EKVKQSKIVLN

-317 RLEDIVTWVKP
+317 RLKDIVTWIKP

-340 WLENDEVR
+340 WLENDDVR
-348 KKQVHKNREL
+348 KNHVHENYDFLRD
-358 LKAKK
+358 KK

-380 SFDEFYESVGNYI
+380 SFDEFYKSVSDYI
-393 SFGNSRIC
+393 SFRGSRIC
-401 LSLPEDVERRNAFQK
+401 LSLPEDVERRNAFLK
-416 DNRFGFELF
+416 DNQYGFELF

-448 KEQGLSD
+448 KEQGFSD

-472 FSNVMQYLDTHN
+472 FSNVMQYLDAHN

-512 VYLNHMVSMVF
+512 VYLNHMVSTVF
-523 NYYKSHM
+523 NYYQSHM

-579 GFENTEYTDWIHR
+579 GFENTEYTDWILR
-592 SSEKLQKLVNDFKE
+592 SSEKLQKLVNDFK

>member
-1 MREKIS
+1 MLKKENQKDY
-7 QNEWL
+7 E
-12 IDQQRK
+12 IDFQRK
-18 SIESKDEQILALKKQ
+18 IINDKDSYIFSLRKQ
-33 VEDLSQ
+33 VEDLSK

-74 DKIRSFRHEKVIV
+74 DKIRSFRHEEVVV
-87 DENVV
+87 DERVA

-116 SNIQKQLEHFGA
+116 LNIQKQLEQFGV
-128 QCEILKEEPV
+128 QCEILREEPV
-138 EYLDALYFVVCNEQ
+138 EYLDELYFVVCSDQ
-152 WKQLPKKYVAIQ
+152 WKQLPKKYIAIQ
-164 VEDICT
+164 VEDLCT
-170 NTSFSQKYLD
+170 NISFSQKYLD

-186 AVFDCS
+186 AIFDCS

-215 FQLLNQQDTDEEM
+215 YQLLDHEETDEEM
-228 IDVLCVGNENSPRC
+228 FDVLCVGCETSPRC
-242 KAWIQE
+242 QEWIQE
-248 VSKYWNV
+248 ISKYWKV
-255 CFVDPSLISDSEFV
+255 CFVDPGLISDSEFV
-269 EKVMQSKIVLN
+269 KKAKQSKIVLN

-307 ESSVDSYEED
+307 ESSADTYEED
-317 RLEDIVTWVKP
+317 RLKDIVTWIKP

-340 WLENDEVR
+340 WLENDDLR
-348 KKQVHKNREL
+348 MKQVHKNFEL

-380 SFDEFYESVGNYI
+380 SFDEFYECAGNYI
-393 SFGNSRIC
+393 SFGGSRIC
-401 LSLPEDVERRNAFQK
+401 LSLPEDVERRNAFLK
-416 DNRFGFELF
+416 DNQYGFELF

-448 KEQGLSD
+448 KEQGFSD

-465 PEDFEAR
+465 PEDFDIR
-472 FSNVMQYLDTHN
+472 FSNLMQYLDTHN

-538 ETDANQLT
+538 EKDANQLT

-592 SSEKLQKLVNDFKE
+592 SSEKLQKMVNDFKE

>member
-1 MREKIS
+1 M
-7 QNEWL
+7 
-12 IDQQRK
+12 
-18 SIESKDEQILALKKQ
+18 
-33 VEDLSQ
+33 
-39 KLEDKTI
+39 
-46 ENQLTKNAYMEMSES
+46 
-61 KFWKMTLPLQNMM
+61 
-74 DKIRSFRHEKVIV
+74 
-87 DENVV
+87 
-92 VDKHL
+92 
-97 IEKGDHVLILSTE
+97 ILSTE

-116 SNIQKQLEHFGA
+116 LQIQKQLKHFGV
-128 QCEILKEEPV
+128 QCEILKQEPV
-138 EYLDALYFVVCNEQ
+138 EYLDALYFVVCNDQ

-328 SNYTDAISKITY
+328 SDYCEAISKITY
-340 WLENDEVR
+340 WLENDDVR
-348 KKQVHKNREL
+348 MNQAHKNFEL

-363 NDFAYYF
+363 NDFIYYF

>member
-152 WKQLPKKYVAIQ
+152 WEHLPKKYIAIQ
-164 VEDICT
+164 VEDVCT

-215 FQLLNQQDTDEEM
+215 FQLLDQQDTDEEM

-255 CFVDPSLISDSEFV
+255 CLVDPSLISDSEFV
-269 EKVMQSKIVLN
+269 EKVRQSKIVLN

-286 SILETSRLYEIL
+286 SILETSHLYEIL
-298 SYGNAILIS
+298 SYGNAILVS

-317 RLEDIVTWVKP
+317 RLKDIVTWIEP

-448 KEQGLSD
+448 KEQGFSD

-472 FSNVMQYLDTHN
+472 FSNLMRYLDTHN

-523 NYYKSHM
+523 NYYQSHM

-546 NTIDRALESKD
+546 NTIDRALESND

-579 GFENTEYTDWIHR
+579 GFENTEYADWILR
-592 SSEKLQKLVNDFKE
+592 SSEKLQKLVNDFK

>member
-1 MREKIS
+1 MLKKENQKDY
-7 QNEWL
+7 E
-12 IDQQRK
+12 IDFQRK
-18 SIESKDEQILALKKQ
+18 IINDKDSYIFSLRKQ
-33 VEDLSQ
+33 VEDLSK

-74 DKIRSFRHEKVIV
+74 DKIRSFRHEEVVV
-87 DENVV
+87 DERVA

-116 SNIQKQLEHFGA
+116 LNIQKQLEQFGV
-128 QCEILKEEPV
+128 QCEILREEPV
-138 EYLDALYFVVCNEQ
+138 EYLDRLYFVVCSDQ
-152 WKQLPKKYVAIQ
+152 WKQLPKKYIAIQ
-164 VEDICT
+164 AEDVCT

-186 AVFDCS
+186 AIFDCS

-215 FQLLNQQDTDEEM
+215 YQLLDHEETDEEM
-228 IDVLCVGNENSPRC
+228 IDVLCVGCETSPRC
-242 KAWIQE
+242 QEWIQE

-255 CFVDPSLISDSEFV
+255 CFVDPGLISDSEFV
-269 EKVMQSKIVLN
+269 KKVKQSKIVLN

-317 RLEDIVTWVKP
+317 RLKDIVTWIKP

-340 WLENDEVR
+340 WLENDDVR
-348 KKQVHKNREL
+348 KNHVHENYDFLRD
-358 LKAKK
+358 KK

-380 SFDEFYESVGNYI
+380 SFDEFYKSVSDYI
-393 SFGNSRIC
+393 SFRGSRIC
-401 LSLPEDVERRNAFQK
+401 LSLPEDVERRNAFLK
-416 DNRFGFELF
+416 DNQYGFELF

-448 KEQGLSD
+448 KEQGFSD

-538 ETDANQLT
+538 EKDANQLT

>member
-7 QNEWL
+7 QNKWL
-12 IDQQRK
+12 IDQQK
-18 SIESKDEQILALKKQ
+18 KCIESKDEQILALKKQ

-74 DKIRSFRHEKVIV
+74 DRIRSFRHEEVSV
-87 DENVV
+87 DENLA

-97 IEKGDHVLILSTE
+97 IEKGDYVLILSTE
-110 SALFYC
+110 SSLSYC
-116 SNIQKQLEHFGA
+116 SNIQKQLEHFGV

-138 EYLDALYFVVCNEQ
+138 GYLDALYFVVCNEQ
-152 WKQLPKKYVAIQ
+152 WEHLPKKYIAIQ
-164 VEDICT
+164 VEDVCT
-170 NTSFSQKYLD
+170 NTSFSKKYLD

-215 FQLLNQQDTDEEM
+215 FQLLDHEETDEEM
-228 IDVLCVGNENSPRC
+228 FDVLCVGNENSPRC
-242 KAWIQE
+242 KEWIQE

-255 CFVDPSLISDSEFV
+255 CFADPSLISDSEFV
-269 EKVMQSKIVLN
+269 EKVKRSKIVLN

-286 SILETSRLYEIL
+286 SILETSCLYEIL

-317 RLEDIVTWVKP
+317 RLKDIVTWVKP

-340 WLENDEVR
+340 WLENDDVR
-348 KKQVHKNREL
+348 KNHVHENYEFLR
-358 LKAKK
+358 AKK

-380 SFDEFYESVGNYI
+380 SFDEFYECAGNYI
-393 SFGNSRIC
+393 SFGGSRIC
-401 LSLPEDVERRNAFQK
+401 LSLPEDVERRNAFLK
-416 DNRFGFELF
+416 DNQYGFELF

-448 KEQGLSD
+448 KEQGFSD

-472 FSNVMQYLDTHN
+472 FSNLMQYLDTHN

-523 NYYKSHM
+523 NYYKSRM

-538 ETDANQLT
+538 ETDASQLT

-579 GFENTEYTDWIHR
+579 GFQNTEYTDWIHR

-606 GEKHD
+606 GGKHD